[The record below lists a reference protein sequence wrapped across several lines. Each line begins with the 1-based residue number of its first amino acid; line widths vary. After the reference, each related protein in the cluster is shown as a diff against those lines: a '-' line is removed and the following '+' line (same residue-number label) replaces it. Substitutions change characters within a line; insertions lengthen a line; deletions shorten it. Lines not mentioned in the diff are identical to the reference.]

1 MKNYSEDA
9 SRQYHIQV
17 AKGEVGRYVIM
28 PGDPKRC
35 VKIAQYFD
43 DPVLIADNREYITY
57 TGTLDGVKVSVTS
70 TGIGGPS
77 ASIAMEELSR
87 CGADTFV
94 RIGTCGGMQPEVKSG
109 DIVIATGAVR
119 MEGTSREYAPI
130 EYPAVANLDVTNA
143 LVAAAKEKGLSA
155 LNYKDISVDVEIKGM
170 NYEIGS
176 YTAADLV
183 ATVNLDDVTKEG
195 TYDLDI
201 DVKSSHSTD
210 KVTVVS
216 VNPDTVSVEFDRLT
230 TKTIPLTAEAPLIS
244 AEEGYILKET
254 TTSPSEITVEGP
266 KNDLDNISKAVA
278 QISKSKKISEDTTIN
293 TQDIVFYDDD
303 DNVVDPSK
311 IEVKDTKSVDVNFVI
326 YKKKTAKLKVDISNC
341 TDNFDVSSLPLKLSE
356 EEISVVSPNLDD
368 SDTETLTIGSIK
380 LSEINLA
387 KVFSFKIPL
396 NSGEINMNGD
406 ENVRVSFDS
415 EGYTS
420 KEFTITSDHIIATG
434 KPSGKSTE
442 IETKKLTNVKVY
454 GPEDVIN
461 NLKDSDLYAE
471 VNLSD
476 IIDSGSY
483 AREAII
489 YSPTYN
495 NVWGFG
501 KNEIQIVV
509 SD

>member
-1 MKNYSEDA
+1 MEKVKKAKKENRHGADFGLRILSIIIA
-9 SRQYHIQV
+9 VIIWFALSITQYPTINKTITNV
-17 AKGEVGRYVIM
+17 
-28 PGDPKRC
+28 
-35 VKIAQYFD
+35 
-43 DPVLIADNREYITY
+43 PVVFS
-57 TGTLDGVKVSVTS
+57 LDGT
-70 TGIGGPS
+70 
-77 ASIAMEELSR
+77 
-87 CGADTFV
+87 
-94 RIGTCGGMQPEVKSG
+94 Q
-109 DIVIATGAVR
+109 
-119 MEGTSREYAPI
+119 
-130 EYPAVANLDVTNA
+130 
-143 LVAAAKEKGLSA
+143 AKEKGLSA

-303 DNVVDPSK
+303 NVVDPSK

-387 KVFSFKIPL
+387 RCSASRSL
-396 NSGEINMNGD
+396 STQ
-406 ENVRVSFDS
+406 VRS
-415 EGYTS
+415 
-420 KEFTITSDHIIATG
+420 I
-434 KPSGKSTE
+434 
-442 IETKKLTNVKVY
+442 
-454 GPEDVIN
+454 
-461 NLKDSDLYAE
+461 
-471 VNLSD
+471 
-476 IIDSGSY
+476 
-483 AREAII
+483 
-489 YSPTYN
+489 
-495 NVWGFG
+495 
-501 KNEIQIVV
+501 
-509 SD
+509 

>member
-1 MKNYSEDA
+1 MEKVKKAKKENRHGADFGLRILSIIIA
-9 SRQYHIQV
+9 VIIWFALSITQYPTINKTITNV
-17 AKGEVGRYVIM
+17 
-28 PGDPKRC
+28 
-35 VKIAQYFD
+35 
-43 DPVLIADNREYITY
+43 PVVFS
-57 TGTLDGVKVSVTS
+57 LDGT
-70 TGIGGPS
+70 
-77 ASIAMEELSR
+77 
-87 CGADTFV
+87 
-94 RIGTCGGMQPEVKSG
+94 Q
-109 DIVIATGAVR
+109 
-119 MEGTSREYAPI
+119 
-130 EYPAVANLDVTNA
+130 
-143 LVAAAKEKGLSA
+143 AKEKGLSA

-341 TDNFDVSSLPLKLSE
+341 ADNFDVNSLPLKLSE

-368 SDTETLTIGSIK
+368 SDTETLTIGSIN

-387 KVFSFKIPL
+387 KVFSFKTPL

-420 KEFTITSDHIIATG
+420 KEFTITSDHIITTG

>member
-1 MKNYSEDA
+1 MEKVKKAKKENRHGADFGLRILSIIIA
-9 SRQYHIQV
+9 VIIWFALSITQYPTINKTITNV
-17 AKGEVGRYVIM
+17 
-28 PGDPKRC
+28 
-35 VKIAQYFD
+35 
-43 DPVLIADNREYITY
+43 PVVFS
-57 TGTLDGVKVSVTS
+57 LDGT
-70 TGIGGPS
+70 
-77 ASIAMEELSR
+77 
-87 CGADTFV
+87 
-94 RIGTCGGMQPEVKSG
+94 Q
-109 DIVIATGAVR
+109 
-119 MEGTSREYAPI
+119 
-130 EYPAVANLDVTNA
+130 
-143 LVAAAKEKGLSA
+143 AKEKGLSA

-201 DVKSSHSTD
+201 DVKSSHST
-210 KVTVVS
+210 
-216 VNPDTVSVEFDRLT
+216 
-230 TKTIPLTAEAPLIS
+230 AEAPLIS

-254 TTSPSEITVEGP
+254 TTSPSEITVEGT

>member
-1 MKNYSEDA
+1 MEKVKKAKKENRHGADFGLRILSIIIA
-9 SRQYHIQV
+9 VIIWFALSITQYPTINKTITNV
-17 AKGEVGRYVIM
+17 
-28 PGDPKRC
+28 
-35 VKIAQYFD
+35 
-43 DPVLIADNREYITY
+43 PVVFS
-57 TGTLDGVKVSVTS
+57 LDGT
-70 TGIGGPS
+70 
-77 ASIAMEELSR
+77 
-87 CGADTFV
+87 
-94 RIGTCGGMQPEVKSG
+94 Q
-109 DIVIATGAVR
+109 
-119 MEGTSREYAPI
+119 
-130 EYPAVANLDVTNA
+130 
-143 LVAAAKEKGLSA
+143 AKEKGLSA

-170 NYEIGS
+170 NYEIGN

-230 TKTIPLTAEAPLIS
+230 TKTIPLTAEAPIIS